1 MIFKK
6 CSTTDQKISEFA
18 ENLAYDVSEEF
29 GNKFKIWLGEDK
41 NRNAG
46 AETKVRHLSNLAQS
60 LSSSF
65 SFPGT

>member
-1 MIFKK
+1 MIFKE

-29 GNKFKIWLGEDK
+29 GEKFKIWLGEDK

-46 AETKVRHLSNLAQS
+46 AETKVSSVTLL
-60 LSSSF
+60 LSSF
-65 SFPGT
+65 SRHGSG

>member
-18 ENLAYDVSEEF
+18 DNLAYDVSEEF
-29 GNKFKIWLGEDK
+29 GEKFKIWLGEDK

-46 AETKVRHLSNLAQS
+46 AETKVSSVTLLLSFFSRHVS
-60 LSSSF
+60 
-65 SFPGT
+65 G